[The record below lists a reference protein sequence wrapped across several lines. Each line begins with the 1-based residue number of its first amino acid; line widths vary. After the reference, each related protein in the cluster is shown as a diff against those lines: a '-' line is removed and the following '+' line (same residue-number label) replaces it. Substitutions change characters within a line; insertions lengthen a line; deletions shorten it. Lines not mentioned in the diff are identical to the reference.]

1 MLWVTRHEPHLDRC
15 ASAWLI
21 KKLVDQDAV
30 FEFIDRGDPIPSG
43 AMPFVLPGAE
53 INPIEGVK
61 TAFDVLVDKYHIV
74 DPIIGSIQG
83 IIHDFEVTSGEDPA
97 KLSLPE
103 TAGVFKIIRGL
114 ARTSKTDNEILSK
127 AFIVFDSL
135 YAEFEAEAK
144 EKSG

>member
-21 KKLVDQDAV
+21 KRLVDQDAV
-30 FEFIDRGDPIPSG
+30 FEFIDRGDPIPRG

-61 TAFDVLVDKYHIV
+61 TTFDVLVEKYHITDSIV
-74 DPIIGSIQG
+74 GSIQG
-83 IIHDFEVTSGEDPA
+83 IIHDFEVTSGEDLA
-97 KLSLPE
+97 KLRRVE

-114 ARTSKTDNEILSK
+114 ARTSKTDDEILSK
-127 AFIVFDSL
+127 AFIIFDSL
-135 YAEFEAEAK
+135 YAELEAEAK